1 MNKKIFRSAS
11 NRSIGIHNLFTRT
24 SIFEPVAD
32 HSLNKSRSYKFND
45 SLYEVHINGKY
56 LNLTTDFPLFCLLIR
71 HWRNQQIAGES
82 PSNPMYLALDLV
94 KELIPIA
101 GNGTREVEY
110 SKVKAS
116 LSRLKS
122 VEISYK
128 YSTKYKKLGPLSGK
142 LLESNSKLDFKNKEI
157 KFTMSK
163 FMIDLYLPNTNI
175 SYLNL
180 EEMCSLSK
188 EGNKALYRY
197 LSTHGTVYMDF
208 KFERLSKVLGLKYRK
223 MSEARCREYIVKYLK
238 ELKALGVIRGYQW
251 RKEIGVYR
259 ILQCRYFSEK
269 EARTALEQKN

>member
-32 HSLNKSRSYKFND
+32 HNLNKARSYKFND
-45 SLYEVHINGKY
+45 SLYEVEINGKY

-71 HWRNQQIAGES
+71 HWRNQQIVGES
-82 PSNPMYLALDLV
+82 PNNQMNLTLDVV

-110 SKVKAS
+110 SKIQAS

-180 EEMCSLSK
+180 EEVCHLPK

-197 LSTHGTVYMDF
+197 LSTHGSVYMDF
-208 KFERLSKVLGLKYRK
+208 KFERLSKVLGLKYRD
-223 MSEARCREYIVKYLK
+223 MSEARCREYIVKCLKYLEK
-238 ELKALGVIRGYQW
+238 EGVLESFSW
-251 RKEIGVYR
+251 RTRTKDYR
-259 ILQCRYFSEK
+259 IIQSKHFS
-269 EARTALEQKN
+269 R